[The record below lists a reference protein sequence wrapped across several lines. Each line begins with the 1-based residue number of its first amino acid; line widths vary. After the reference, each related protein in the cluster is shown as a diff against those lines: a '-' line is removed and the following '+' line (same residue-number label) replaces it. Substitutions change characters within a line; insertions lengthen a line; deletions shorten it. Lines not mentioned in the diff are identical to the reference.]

1 MKNIKIGTKKARHQ
15 NTDVFYPVL
24 IFQDIERE
32 KQTITEVRVDTSDPL
47 SNKKTA
53 LKYAEQWK
61 QSLI

>member
-1 MKNIKIGTKKARHQ
+1 MEIQIGTKRARHQ

-24 IFQDIERE
+24 IFQDTERE

-61 QSLI
+61 KSLI

>member
-1 MKNIKIGTKKARHQ
+1 MEIQIGTKRARHQ

-24 IFQDIERE
+24 IFQDTERE

-53 LKYAEQWK
+53 LKYAEQ
-61 QSLI
+61 

>member
-1 MKNIKIGTKKARHQ
+1 MKNIEIGTKKARHQ

-24 IFQDIERE
+24 IFQDTERE

>member
-1 MKNIKIGTKKARHQ
+1 MEIQIGTKRARHQ

-24 IFQDIERE
+24 IFQDTERE

>member
-1 MKNIKIGTKKARHQ
+1 MKNIEIGTKKARHQ

-24 IFQDIERE
+24 IFQDTERE

-53 LKYAEQWK
+53 LKYAELWK